1 MKLSSS
7 GYLPSLVL
15 TLALAGSGCGES
27 EPQPTVE
34 PIGNIEPETSKASKP
49 KKKKGSY
56 SLVGNSFEAAEE
68 ALNNDDYERAAKIL
82 LKMQMSGNLK
92 NNKDGWRYSS
102 LMTELQ
108 TVLASAAADG
118 DKKAQQVINMLRQS
132 RGPM

>member
-1 MKLSSS
+1 MKLSFY
-7 GYLPSLVL
+7 GDLPSLVL

-27 EPQPTVE
+27 EPELTVE
-34 PIGNIEPETSKASKP
+34 PIGNIEPETPKASKP
-49 KKKKGSY
+49 KTKKGSY

-82 LKMQMSGNLK
+82 LKMQMSGKLQNT
-92 NNKDGWRYSS
+92 KDGWRYSS